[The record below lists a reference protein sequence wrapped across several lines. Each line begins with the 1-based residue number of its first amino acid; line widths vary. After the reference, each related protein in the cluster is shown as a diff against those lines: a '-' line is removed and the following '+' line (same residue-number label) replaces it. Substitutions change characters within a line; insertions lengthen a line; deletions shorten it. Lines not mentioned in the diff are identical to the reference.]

1 MPEPDPPPR
10 EDDLDARF
18 EAIVARLRDPDGTP
32 GESGHPLPA
41 ESTSPDANSPETS
54 VGPGHPAINPPPVL
68 RIRPTPAPPPLQV
81 PVWRGATSDAPLQDL
96 VAGDGEEHYVPPP
109 PRPYPPQEHL
119 QVRGVI
125 IGLVAG
131 TVLLL
136 WLLLVRPDVAQW
148 WLWVAISMIAGG
160 FILLVL
166 RGGDDDDH
174 GNGAVV

>member
-41 ESTSPDANSPETS
+41 ESTSPDANSP
-54 VGPGHPAINPPPVL
+54 A
-68 RIRPTPAPPPLQV
+68 PAPPPLQV

-109 PRPYPPQEHL
+109 PRPLPPQEDLHFW
-119 QVRGVI
+119 GVI
-125 IGLVAG
+125 IGLVGG

-136 WLLLVRPDVAQW
+136 WLVLVRPDVAQW